1 MCFLPA
7 FVVGLADPL
16 GFYCAEGQQ
25 AKAQDGCLQSLVI
38 FHGGFSWGMCPPI
51 DARLANAFRYGIEL
65 IDSVTAYLDRQF
77 QGLDRCVRSAAVLVC
92 RRLSKPQNGFVLNLP
107 RWS

>member
-1 MCFLPA
+1 MSAGQGARRL
-7 FVVGLADPL
+7 LAKFGDFPWGVLL
-16 GFYCAEGQQ
+16 GN
-25 AKAQDGCLQSLVI
+25 V
-38 FHGGFSWGMCPPI
+38 PPI

-92 RRLSKPQNGFVLNLP
+92 RRLSKPQN
-107 RWS
+107 